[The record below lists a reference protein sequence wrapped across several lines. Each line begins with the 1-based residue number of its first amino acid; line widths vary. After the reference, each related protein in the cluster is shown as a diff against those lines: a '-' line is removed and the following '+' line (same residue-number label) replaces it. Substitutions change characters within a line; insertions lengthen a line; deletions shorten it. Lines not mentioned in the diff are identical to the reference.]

1 MKSGSRGADDLHAAS
16 RSPPRTGDGMGRA
29 VGRPWAAYAS
39 RAEPWLALSA
49 VAALVAVVAGVPVVV
64 QAILGIGLISTASAA
79 WIVRASRQEHADL
92 TRVAEFAIADEPVV
106 TPDALHQILQRTAA
120 VVGTSAAYVVVVGE
134 TQVRRV
140 GAGLDERVVDP
151 AEAETWRAVHAARR
165 VVRYDSAS
173 QDAVAAGLLPTL
185 GWADCLIAPL
195 AEEPDLAGV
204 LVVADRTA
212 AGTAYGATDERLL
225 RAAAAR
231 VSSLTATDQ
240 LLARLRYETRHDPLT
255 GLVNRSAFRQELAS
269 LAVDQEV
276 GVLLLDLDR
285 FKDVNDT
292 LGHHH
297 GDLLIALVADRL
309 REAVPP
315 EAVVAR
321 LGGDEFAVLLP
332 GYDAPSAH
340 GVALQISTT
349 IARPSWVDGVLL
361 DVQSSIGVAI
371 SPDHA
376 RVPVELLKLADT
388 AMYAAK
394 QADKPVEL
402 YDRRHDLHSP
412 RRLALASRLRTAAD
426 DGHLV
431 LEYQPQV
438 CIDSGRVVGVEAL
451 MRWHHPEYGH
461 ISPVEFIPVAERS
474 GAISTMSHWA
484 LSQAVAQAASWRDDG
499 LEIEVSVNL
508 SMRNLGDGSIAEHL
522 RLLLDQH
529 RLEPRLL
536 TLEVTESQIMGDP
549 ERTRQTLQALADIGV
564 SLSIDDFGTGYSSLA
579 YLRQLPVHEVKID
592 RSFMAGLSTGV
603 QEAAIVRAITDLAQ
617 ALSMRVV
624 AEGVEDLPTLQR
636 LDDLGCDRAQGFLFS
651 RSLAAGDIASWIAG
665 QQPYLPRA
673 DRLEP
678 EPPPDPA
685 TRQPARPVPAPSA
698 RQPVADDRTS
708 YLLPAPT
715 RP

>member
-1 MKSGSRGADDLHAAS
+1 
-16 RSPPRTGDGMGRA
+16 MGRA
-29 VGRPWAAYAS
+29 VGRPWAAYAT
-39 RAEPWLALSA
+39 RADPWLALSA
-49 VAALVAVVAGVPVVV
+49 VAALVALVAGVPPAVDGL
-64 QAILGIGLISTASAA
+64 LGVGLISTAAAA
-79 WIVRASRQEHADL
+79 WIVRAGRQRQTDL
-92 TRVAEFAIADEPVV
+92 ARIAEFAIAQEAVA
-106 TPDALHQILQRTAA
+106 TPDALHQILLRTAA
-120 VVGTSAAYVVVVGE
+120 LVGTRHAYVVVVGE
-134 TQVRRV
+134 TSVRRL
-140 GAGLDERVVDP
+140 GAGLDEQVHDP
-151 AEAETWRAVHAARR
+151 VEVETWRAVHAAHRI
-165 VVRYDSAS
+165 VRCDGGS
-173 QDAVAAGLLPTL
+173 QDAVAAGLLPAL
-185 GWADCLIAPL
+185 GWADCLITPL

-204 LVVADRTA
+204 LVVADRLAPGST
-212 AGTAYGATDERLL
+212 YGATDERLL

-231 VSSLTATDQ
+231 VSALTATDQ

-269 LAVDQEV
+269 LATDQQV
-276 GVLLLDLDR
+276 SVLLLDLDR

-332 GYDAPSAH
+332 GFDGPAAH
-340 GVALQISTT
+340 AVALQVSSA

-361 DVQSSIGVAI
+361 DVQSSIGLAI

-376 RVPVELLKLADT
+376 RVPAELLKLADT
-388 AMYAAK
+388 AMYSAK
-394 QADKPVEL
+394 QADKPVEF
-402 YDRRHDLHSP
+402 YDRRHDRHSP
-412 RRLALASRLRTAAD
+412 RRLALASRLRTAAE

-438 CIDSGRVVGVEAL
+438 GIGDGRVVGVEAL

-484 LSQAVAQAASWRDDG
+484 LSTAVSQAASWRDDG
-499 LEIEVSVNL
+499 IELEVSINL

-522 RLLLDQH
+522 RVLLDQH
-529 RLEPRLL
+529 RLDPRLL

-549 ERTRQTLQALADIGV
+549 DRTRQTLRALADIGV

-592 RSFMAGLSTGV
+592 RSFMAGLATGR
-603 QEAAIVRAITDLAQ
+603 QETAIVKAITDLAQ

-636 LDDLGCDRAQGFLFS
+636 LDSLGCDRAQGFLFS
-651 RSLAAGDIASWIAG
+651 RSLAADDIAPWIAG
-665 QQPYLPRA
+665 QQPYLPRIE
-673 DRLEP
+673 RL
-678 EPPPDPA
+678 A
-685 TRQPARPVPAPSA
+685 
-698 RQPVADDRTS
+698 PVATAPAVDDDRTS
-708 YLLPAPT
+708 YLMPAPS

>member
-1 MKSGSRGADDLHAAS
+1 MYGRRPAGRSGV
-16 RSPPRTGDGMGRA
+16 GDGMGRA

-39 RAEPWLALSA
+39 RAEPWLGLSA
-49 VAALVAVVAGVPVVV
+49 IAGLAAALAGAPIVVDG
-64 QAILGIGLISTASAA
+64 ILGIGLLSTASAA
-79 WIVRASRQEHADL
+79 WIVRAGRQKNEDL
-92 TRVAEFAIADEPVV
+92 ARVAEFAIADEPVV

-120 VVGTSAAYVVVVGE
+120 VIGTRQAYVVVVGE
-134 TQVRRV
+134 TQVRRI
-140 GAGLDERVVDP
+140 GAGHDEHVVNP
-151 AEAETWRAVHAARR
+151 VEAETWRAVHAARR
-165 VVRYDSAS
+165 VVRFDSAS
-173 QDAVAAGLLPTL
+173 QDAVAGSLLPAL
-185 GWADCLIAPL
+185 GWSDCLCAPL
-195 AEEPDLAGV
+195 ADEPDLTGV
-204 LVVADRTA
+204 LVVADRLVPGST
-212 AGTAYGATDERLL
+212 YGSTDERLL

-231 VSSLTATDQ
+231 VSALTATDQ

-269 LAVDQEV
+269 LPTDQQV
-276 GVLLLDLDR
+276 AVLLLDLDR

-315 EAVVAR
+315 GAVVAR

-332 GYDAPSAH
+332 GYDGPNAH
-340 GVALQISTT
+340 AVALQVSSS

-361 DVQSSIGVAI
+361 DVQSSIGVAL
-371 SPDHA
+371 SPEHA
-376 RVPVELLKLADT
+376 RVPAELLKLADT
-388 AMYAAK
+388 AMYSAK
-394 QADKPVEL
+394 QADKPVEF
-402 YDRRHDLHSP
+402 YDRRHDRHSP

-438 CIDSGRVVGVEAL
+438 GISSGRIVGVEAL
-451 MRWHHPEYGH
+451 MRWHHPEYGR

-484 LSQAVAQAASWRDDG
+484 LSEAVAQAAKWRDDG
-499 LEIEVSVNL
+499 IEIEVSVNL
-508 SMRNLGDGSIAEHL
+508 SMRNLGDGSIGDHL
-522 RLLLDQH
+522 RVLLDKH
-529 RLEPRLL
+529 RLDPRLL

-549 ERTRQTLQALADIGV
+549 DRTRQTLQALADIGV

-592 RSFMAGLSTGV
+592 RSFMAGLATGV
-603 QEAAIVRAITDLAQ
+603 QEAAIVRAITDLSQ

-636 LDDLGCDRAQGFLFS
+636 LDSLGCDRAQGFLFS
-651 RSLAAGDIASWIAG
+651 KSLAAGEIAPWIAG
-665 QQPYLPRA
+665 QQPYLPRVRHETPA
-673 DRLEP
+673 VAPREP
-678 EPPPDPA
+678 VREPPLRRPTA
-685 TRQPARPVPAPSA
+685 GMRPVQPLRPPLPAA
-698 RQPVADDRTS
+698 LPVDDRTS
-708 YLLPAPT
+708 YLMPAQP
-715 RP
+715 